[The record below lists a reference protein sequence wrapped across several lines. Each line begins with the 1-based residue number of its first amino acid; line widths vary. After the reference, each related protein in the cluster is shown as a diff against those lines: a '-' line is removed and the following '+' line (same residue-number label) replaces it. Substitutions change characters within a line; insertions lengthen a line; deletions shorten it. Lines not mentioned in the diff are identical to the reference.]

1 MLYLMVNMAIYKYY
15 FRKPKGEIVKD
26 ILLWLAIGGA
36 IAVSASS
43 PYFGMN
49 LIKSFLKGKKHKPKS
64 TINAFSRLYKQGCIA
79 LEKKHHQYYISL
91 TPEGIKKAGI
101 YQINALEIRIPK
113 HWDNKWRI
121 VIFDI
126 PHRNRFVREVLRGAL
141 KQLDF
146 RLLQKSVWIHP
157 FPCKDEIDL
166 LRSLFGLTSEELRLI
181 VSDDIGENA
190 NLKKAFHLS

>member
-1 MLYLMVNMAIYKYY
+1 MLYLRVNMAIYKYY

-36 IAVSASS
+36 VAMSASS

-49 LIKSFLKGKKHKPKS
+49 LIKSFLKGKRHKPKS

-91 TPEGIKKAGI
+91 TPEGRKKAGI
-101 YQINALEIRIPK
+101 YQINALEIRRPK
-113 HWDNKWRI
+113 QWDHKWRI

-126 PHRNRFVREVLRGAL
+126 PHRNRFVREVLRGTL
-141 KQLDF
+141 KQLGF
-146 RLLQKSVWIHP
+146 RLLQKSVWVHP
-157 FPCKDEIDL
+157 FACKDEIDL
-166 LRSLFGLTSEELRLI
+166 LCSLFGLTSQEVRLI
-181 VSDDIGENA
+181 TAQDIGETT
-190 NLKKAFHLS
+190 NLKKVFHLS